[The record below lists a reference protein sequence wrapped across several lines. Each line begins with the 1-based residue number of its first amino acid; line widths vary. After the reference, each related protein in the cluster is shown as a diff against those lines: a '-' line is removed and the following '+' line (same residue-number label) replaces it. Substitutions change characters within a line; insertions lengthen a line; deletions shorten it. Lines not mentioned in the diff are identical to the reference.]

1 MAPAGIPVFNFLNTL
16 KTSTAMLDVMVFHFQ
31 VKKSKCSKM
40 EGTLCLLDHISQ
52 EIQVSMRDVGP
63 ASYQDRGNWTGLQ
76 KVETSNIKVDQTHTH
91 VYSQIIE
98 DFLHK

>member
-16 KTSTAMLDVMVFHFQ
+16 KTSTAMLDVTVFHLK

-52 EIQVSMRDVGP
+52 EI
-63 ASYQDRGNWTGLQ
+63 
-76 KVETSNIKVDQTHTH
+76 
-91 VYSQIIE
+91 
-98 DFLHK
+98 